1 MHEHESSHF
10 FRRTAR
16 RKARQLSS
24 LHPLHEYRVEWARR
38 GPYHWA
44 VYRVR

>member
-16 RKARQLSS
+16 LKARQLGK
-24 LHPLHEYRVEWARR
+24 LYPLREYAVESARR
-38 GPYHWA
+38 GPFHWA